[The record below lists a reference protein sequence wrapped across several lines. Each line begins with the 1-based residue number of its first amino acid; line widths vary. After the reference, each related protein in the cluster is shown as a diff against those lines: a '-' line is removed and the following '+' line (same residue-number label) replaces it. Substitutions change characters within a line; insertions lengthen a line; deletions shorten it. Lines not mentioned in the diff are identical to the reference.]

1 MVTRI
6 SKTILTNKRT
16 PEGITIPDLKLNYRA
31 MLISNAWYWYR
42 DRQEDQWN
50 RIEDPEMNQ
59 PIYGHLFFDKGG
71 KTTQWKKDS
80 IFNKWCSFN
89 WMSVCR
95 RMQINPFLSP
105 CTKLKSKCIKDLQIK
120 PDTL

>member
-1 MVTRI
+1 MVPRI

-50 RIEDPEMNQ
+50 IIEDSDMNAHTYCHL
-59 PIYGHLFFDKGG
+59 IYDKEA
-71 KTTQWKKDS
+71 KF
-80 IFNKWCSFN
+80 I
-89 WMSVCR
+89 
-95 RMQINPFLSP
+95 
-105 CTKLKSKCIKDLQIK
+105 
-120 PDTL
+120 